1 MTIYLHIY
9 IIYYIYLH
17 IYTEGERL
25 RVTGEL
31 VRLRVMPV
39 QELVVDLGLER
50 GALLWS
56 CYNSL
61 HIWDF
66 SKQTSQTHSSVGP

>member
-1 MTIYLHIY
+1 MTIYLHT
-9 IIYYIYLH
+9 
-17 IYTEGERL
+17 YTEGERL

-66 SKQTSQTHSSVGP
+66 SKPDESDSFFCGTMTRY